1 MDFRKAEPGDI
12 TELARLASALWK
24 SHTTEELEKELSEI
38 LNSGEAAVFVAA
50 GQGPLL
56 GFAQCQLRH
65 DYVEG
70 TSFSPVG
77 YLEGIYVEDACRGMG
92 VARTLLEMCEN
103 WARQRG
109 CKEFASDCE
118 LDNNGSFQ
126 FHIHSGFREANR
138 IICFTKQL

>member
-1 MDFRKAEPGDI
+1 
-12 TELARLASALWK
+12 
-24 SHTTEELEKELSEI
+24 
-38 LNSGEAAVFVAA
+38 
-50 GQGPLL
+50 
-56 GFAQCQLRH
+56 
-65 DYVEG
+65 
-70 TSFSPVG
+70 
-77 YLEGIYVEDACRGMG
+77 
-92 VARTLLEMCEN
+92 MCEN